1 MQMDLKTHERKIFAL
16 CDKIGSREQERASD
30 VGEDR
35 EEIGAVI
42 ELTGIHKKAF
52 AFVRSLDKME
62 ADKRNDVLRSLTPLL
77 KLFEG
82 RWNASSTPDMLGANV
97 TPIRSERPVNDS
109 EGNDLPQD
117 FKDEVSAFEAGLATV
132 AAQ

>member
-1 MQMDLKTHERKIFAL
+1 MDLKTHERKIFAL

-35 EEIGAVI
+35 AEIGAVI

-62 ADKRNDVLRSLTPLL
+62 PEKRNDVLRSLNPLL

-82 RWNASSTPDMLGANV
+82 RWNVQPDMLGDGFV
-97 TPIRSERPVNDS
+97 P
-109 EGNDLPQD
+109 EGV
-117 FKDEVSAFEAGLATV
+117 KTAM
-132 AAQ
+132 AAH